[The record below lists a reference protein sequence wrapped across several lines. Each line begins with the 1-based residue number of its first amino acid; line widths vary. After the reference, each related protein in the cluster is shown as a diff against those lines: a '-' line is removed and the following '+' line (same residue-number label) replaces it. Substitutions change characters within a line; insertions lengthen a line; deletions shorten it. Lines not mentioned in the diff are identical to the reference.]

1 MEPLRLDDPE
11 QFGAYRPVGRLDA
24 DASDMRAPAA
34 RYIAQAPGGERTVLI
49 TAPRTETTAADHGH
63 AGRFHAA
70 AGEAQRLAG
79 TGGPWLAPVSELSAA
94 GAPWWA
100 MPYRPALPLPAALD
114 AQQGLLPERTV
125 YAVGAALAETLAA
138 LHAAGVAHG
147 GLDPT
152 AVLLTGDGPLLTGY
166 GTVGAA
172 GADGSPR
179 ESLAGLIP
187 EFLPPEQAAG
197 GRPRPLGD
205 VYALAAVLLYAATG
219 RTPGD
224 HTAADP
230 IADPQTEPLSDPLTD
245 PLTGDPAYGADPYGT
260 DPRAQDPY
268 AADPHGAPANPL
280 DLLTPA
286 LRAALEPCLHP
297 DPARRPAAAALLPEL
312 LRGAAPG
319 AGQGAA
325 APGPGMAAAPGTVL
339 DAATT
344 RSGAALAPG
353 WLPRRVSA
361 ALARQAADVL
371 AAETEPDPNFLAAP
385 APGTPG
391 APDPIGATTVVG
403 RPGTRRAL
411 LAGIAGGAVG
421 VTAGGAAAWAATAED
436 PPPPPTT
443 AERLASR
450 NTAGKRFTG
459 APPTVLWGKG
469 LGKVETVGPPVIA
482 GGAGDGTALVVA
494 KSGVYALDLRTGDEL
509 WEQPDVRPA
518 GAAVPLGDGLVL
530 VPGKDLTVLD
540 AADGA
545 VSWTSE
551 KFRRGG
557 RTPYG
562 ALLGVAGSTA
572 AFTIKEGGAL
582 TVVGFDFAERRELWR
597 SPGTAG
603 ATAALFLGDTVLLV
617 PEADEDG
624 EHRDEPAAVTA
635 LDAASGEERWTQEYD
650 GMAGGHWA
658 AAGKSVLVATAGDTM
673 RGYDAGGDG
682 AELWDLTAE
691 PWEDEESNPQN
702 FGPPAVQ
709 GSMVHALDTFR
720 AVHTVAR
727 DSGEEQW
734 KRNPQ
739 LAYVGV
745 LVQAPALH
753 VTPDER
759 FLIAG
764 DDTQVLAYDVEGGD
778 LLWRFTDMRPGKPK
792 YAHRRRVAVG
802 KDTAVVASGSSV
814 YALPLD

>member
-24 DASDMRAPAA
+24 DGGGIRPPAV
-34 RYIAQAPGGERTVLI
+34 RYVAQAPGGERTVLI
-49 TAPRTETTAADHGH
+49 TAPRPEATAADHGH

-70 AGEAQRLAG
+70 AAQAQRLAG
-79 TGGPWLAPVSELSAA
+79 TGGPWLAPVGELSAA
-94 GAPWWA
+94 GPPWWA

-114 AQQGLLPERTV
+114 AQQGPLPERTV
-125 YAVGAALAETLAA
+125 CALGAALAETLAA

-166 GTVGAA
+166 GSVGAA

-179 ESLAGLIP
+179 EGLAGLVP

-205 VYALAAVLLYAATG
+205 VYALAAVLGYAATG
-219 RTPGD
+219 RAPGGRE
-224 HTAADP
+224 AGP
-230 IADPQTEPLSDPLTD
+230 G
-245 PLTGDPAYGADPYGT
+245 GDPGYGADP
-260 DPRAQDPY
+260 DPY
-268 AADPHGAPANPL
+268 APDPYATDPYGAPADPL
-280 DLLTPA
+280 DLLPPG
-286 LRAALEPCLHP
+286 LRGTLEPCLRS
-297 DPARRPAAAALLPEL
+297 DPARRPTAAGLLPEL
-312 LRGAAPG
+312 LHGAAPG
-319 AGQGAA
+319 APAD
-325 APGPGMAAAPGTVL
+325 GPGAAAPGTVL

-344 RSGAALAPG
+344 RSAAALAPG

-371 AAETEPDPNFLAAP
+371 AAETEPDPDFLAEPAP
-385 APGTPG
+385 AE
-391 APDPIGATTVVG
+391 PDPIGATTVLG

-411 LAGIAGGAVG
+411 LAGITGGAVG
-421 VTAGGAAAWAATAED
+421 VAAGGAAAWAATAED

-443 AERLASR
+443 AERLAAR
-450 NTAGKRFTG
+450 NATKKRLTG
-459 APPTVLWGKG
+459 APPPVLWGKG
-469 LGKVETVGPPVIA
+469 LGKVDPVGPPVVA
-482 GGAGDGTALVVA
+482 GGGAALVVA

-509 WEQPDVRPA
+509 WEQPDVRATA
-518 GAAVPLGDGLVL
+518 GAMPLGDGMVL
-530 VPGKDLTVLD
+530 VPGKDLALLD
-540 AADGA
+540 VEDGA
-545 VSWTSE
+545 VVWTSE
-551 KFRRGG
+551 KYRKSG

-562 ALLGVAGSTA
+562 ALLGVSGDTA
-572 AFTIKEGGAL
+572 AFTVKQGGEL
-582 TVVGFDFAERRELWR
+582 TVVGYDLAARRELWR
-597 SPGTAG
+597 SPGTAA
-603 ATAALFLGDTVLLV
+603 ATAALFLGDSVVLV
-617 PEADEDG
+617 PEADEDAT
-624 EHRDEPAAVTA
+624 HRDKPAAVSA
-635 LDAASGEERWTQEYD
+635 LDLGSGDERWAQEYA

-658 AAGKSVLVATAGDTM
+658 AAGKGVLVATAGTAM

-691 PWEDEESNPQN
+691 PWDEDETNPQN

-709 GSMVHALDTFR
+709 GDRIHALDTFR

-734 KRNPQ
+734 KRNPE

-764 DDTQVLAYDVEGGD
+764 DDTQVLAYDTDGGD
-778 LLWRFTDMRPGKPK
+778 LLWRFTDMRRGKPK

-802 KDTAVVASGSSV
+802 NDTAVVASGSSV

>member
-11 QFGAYRPVGRLDA
+11 QFGAYRPVGRLDP
-24 DASDMRAPAA
+24 DSGGLGAPAV
-34 RYIAQAPGGERTVLI
+34 RYVAQAPGGVRTVLV
-49 TAPRTETTAADHGH
+49 TAPRAEATAADHGH

-70 AGEAQRLAG
+70 AAEAQRLAG
-79 TGGPWLAPVSELSAA
+79 TGGPWLAPVGELSAA
-94 GAPWWA
+94 GPPWWA

-114 AQQGLLPERTV
+114 AQLEPLPERTV

-166 GTVGAA
+166 GAVGAA

-179 ESLAGLIP
+179 AGLAGLIP

-205 VYALAAVLLYAATG
+205 VYALAAVLVYAATG
-219 RTPGD
+219 RAPGD
-224 HTAADP
+224 PAAQ
-230 IADPQTEPLSDPLTD
+230 AAADPLTD
-245 PLTGDPAYGADPYGT
+245 PYAGGPAYGADPY
-260 DPRAQDPY
+260 AQDPY
-268 AADPHGAPANPL
+268 ATEAHGAPGDPL
-280 DLLTPA
+280 DLLSPA
-286 LRAALEPCLHP
+286 LRGTLEPCLRA
-297 DPARRPAAAALLPEL
+297 DPAGRPTAAALLPEL

-319 AGQGAA
+319 AGQG
-325 APGPGMAAAPGTVL
+325 PGAAAAPGTVL

-371 AAETEPDPNFLAAP
+371 AAETEPDPDFLAAP
-385 APGTPG
+385 EPG
-391 APDPIGATTVVG
+391 AVEPIGATTVIG

-421 VTAGGAAAWAATAED
+421 VAAGGAAAWAATTED

-443 AERLASR
+443 AERLAAR
-450 NTAGKRFTG
+450 NTRRKRFTG

-469 LGKVETVGPPVIA
+469 LGKVDPVGPPVVA
-482 GGAGDGTALVVA
+482 GGGTALVVA
-494 KSGVYALDLRTGDEL
+494 KSGVYAMDLRTGDEL

-518 GAAVPLGDGLVL
+518 GGAVPLGDGMVL
-530 VPGKDLTVLD
+530 VPGKDLAVLD
-540 AADGA
+540 TADGA
-545 VSWTSE
+545 VAWTSE
-551 KFRRGG
+551 KFRKGG
-557 RTPYG
+557 RSPYRS
-562 ALLGVAGSTA
+562 LLGVAGDTA
-572 AFTIKEGGAL
+572 AFTVEEGGEL
-582 TVVGFDFAERRELWR
+582 TVVGYDLAERRELWR
-597 SPGTAG
+597 SPGTAA
-603 ATAALFLGDTVLLV
+603 ATAALFLGDSVLLV
-617 PEADEDG
+617 PEADENA
-624 EHRDEPAAVTA
+624 EHRDAPAAVSA
-635 LDAASGEERWTQEYD
+635 LDLASGAERWAQEYD

-658 AAGKSVLVATAGDTM
+658 AAGAGVLVATAGKTM

-682 AELWDLTAE
+682 AELWNVAAE
-691 PWEDEESNPQN
+691 PWSDEESNPQN

-709 GSMVHALDTFR
+709 GRMIHALDTFR

-753 VTPDER
+753 LTPDER

-764 DDTQVLAYDVEGGD
+764 DDMQVLAYDVQGGD

>member
-11 QFGAYRPVGRLDA
+11 QFGAYRPVGRLDT
-24 DASDMRAPAA
+24 DAGEMRAPAA

-49 TAPRTETTAADHGH
+49 TAPRTEATAADHGH

-70 AGEAQRLAG
+70 AAEAQRLGG
-79 TGGPWLAPVSELSAA
+79 TGGPWLAPVSELSTA
-94 GAPWWA
+94 GPPWWA

-114 AQQGLLPERTV
+114 AQQGPLPERTV

-138 LHAAGVAHG
+138 LHAAGMAHG

-166 GTVGAA
+166 GTVSAA

-219 RTPGD
+219 LLPGD
-224 HTAADP
+224 QAQAADP
-230 IADPQTEPLSDPLTD
+230 QAGGFGDPLTD
-245 PLTGDPAYGADPYGT
+245 PLTGDPGYGP
-260 DPRAQDPY
+260 DPY
-268 AADPHGAPANPL
+268 AADPYATGAYGTPANPL
-280 DLLTPA
+280 DLLQPP
-286 LRAALEPCLHP
+286 LRAVLEPCLHP
-297 DPARRPAAAALLPEL
+297 DPARRPTAAALLPEL
-312 LRGAAPG
+312 LH
-319 AGQGAA
+319 AA
-325 APGPGMAAAPGTVL
+325 APGHSAAPGMGAAAPGTVL

-361 ALARQAADVL
+361 ALALQAADVL
-371 AAETEPDPNFLAAP
+371 AAETEPDPAFLAAP
-385 APGTPG
+385 APGPG
-391 APDPIGATTVVG
+391 TPDPVGGTTVIG
-403 RPGTRRAL
+403 RPATRRAL
-411 LAGIAGGAVG
+411 IAGIAGGAVG
-421 VTAGGAAAWAATAED
+421 VAAGGAAAWAATTED

-443 AERLASR
+443 AERLAAR
-450 NTAGKRFTG
+450 TTGRKRLNG
-459 APPTVLWGKG
+459 APPPVLWGKG
-469 LGKVETVGPPVIA
+469 LGKVEPVGPPAVAA
-482 GGAGDGTALVVA
+482 GTTALVVA
-494 KSGVYALDLRTGDEL
+494 KSGVFALDLRTGEEL
-509 WEQPDVRPA
+509 WEQSDVRASAP
-518 GAAVPLGDGLVL
+518 AVPLADGMVL

-540 AADGA
+540 AASGSVA
-545 VSWTSE
+545 WTSE

-557 RTPYG
+557 KTPYG
-562 ALLGVAGSTA
+562 ALLGVAGDTA
-572 AFTIKEGGAL
+572 AFTVEEGGEL
-582 TVVGFDFAERRELWR
+582 TVVGFDLAERRELWR
-597 SPGTAG
+597 SPGSAA
-603 ATAALFLGDTVLLV
+603 ATAALFLGGSVVLV
-617 PEADEDG
+617 PEADEDAR
-624 EHRDEPAAVTA
+624 HRDKPAAVSA
-635 LDAASGEERWTQEYD
+635 LDLGSGEERWAQEYA

-658 AAGKSVLVATAGDTM
+658 AAGKDLLVATAGKTM
-673 RGYDAGGDG
+673 RGYDASGGD
-682 AELWDLTAE
+682 EVWSVTAE
-691 PWEDEESNPQN
+691 PWDEDMESTNPQN

-709 GSMVHALDTFR
+709 GEIVHALDTFR
-720 AVHTVAR
+720 AVHSVAR

-745 LVQAPALH
+745 LVQAPPLH
-753 VTPDER
+753 VTPDEKV
-759 FLIAG
+759 LIAG
-764 DDTQVLAYDVEGGD
+764 DDTQVLAYDADGGD

-802 KDTAVVASGSSV
+802 KDTAVIASGSSV

>member
-24 DASDMRAPAA
+24 DASDLRAPAA
-34 RYIAQAPGGERTVLI
+34 RYVAQAPGGERTVLI
-49 TAPRTETTAADHGH
+49 TAPRPEATAADHGH

-70 AGEAQRLAG
+70 AAEARRLAG
-79 TGGPWLAPVSELSAA
+79 TGGPWLAPVAELSAS
-94 GAPWWA
+94 GGPWWA

-114 AQQGLLPERTV
+114 AQQGPLPERTV

-179 ESLAGLIP
+179 ERLAGLIP

-219 RTPGD
+219 RVPGD
-224 HTAADP
+224 PAADP
-230 IADPQTEPLSDPLTD
+230 AGDPLTD
-245 PLTGDPAYGADPYGT
+245 PLTGDPAYGADPYAPDPYST
-260 DPRAQDPY
+260 DPY
-268 AADPHGAPANPL
+268 GAPANPL
-280 DLLTPA
+280 DLLSPG
-286 LRAALEPCLHP
+286 LRSALEPCLQP
-297 DPARRPAAAALLPEL
+297 DPARRPTAAALLPEL

-319 AGQGAA
+319 TGQGAA
-325 APGPGMAAAPGTVL
+325 AGPGPAAPGTVL

-371 AAETEPDPNFLAAP
+371 AAETEPDPAFLAAP

-391 APDPIGATTVVG
+391 APDPIGATTVIG

-421 VTAGGAAAWAATAED
+421 VAAGGAAAWAATTED
-436 PPPPPTT
+436 PPPPPTA

-450 NTAGKRFTG
+450 NTARKRLTG

-469 LGKVETVGPPVIA
+469 LGKVTPVGPPVV
-482 GGAGDGTALVVA
+482 AGDGTALVVA

-518 GAAVPLGDGLVL
+518 AGAVPLGDGMVL
-530 VPGKDLTVLD
+530 VPGKDLAVVD

-545 VSWTSE
+545 VAWTSE
-551 KFRRGG
+551 KYRKGG

-562 ALLGVAGSTA
+562 ALLGVAGDTA
-572 AFTIKEGGAL
+572 AFTIEEGGEL
-582 TVVGFDFAERRELWR
+582 TVVGYDLAERRELWR

-603 ATAALFLGDTVLLV
+603 ATAALFLGDSVLLV
-617 PEADEDG
+617 PEADEDAS
-624 EHRDEPAAVTA
+624 HRDEPAAVSA
-635 LDAASGEERWTQEYD
+635 LDLGSGAERWAQEYD

-658 AAGKSVLVATAGDTM
+658 AAGKDVLVATAGKTM

-682 AELWDLTAE
+682 AELWNIAAE
-691 PWEDEESNPQN
+691 PWDEDVEETNPQN

-709 GSMVHALDTFR
+709 GGMVHALDTFR

-759 FLIAG
+759 FMIAG